1 MNLKFTTKMVAV
13 AVAAVTIVF
22 SACTGESKK
31 GSMKDLD
38 VAEFSELIQK
48 QDTIII
54 LDVSGDQYGDIMITG
69 AVAYPISS
77 DEEAV
82 AVIQK
87 YGTMTPYAVY
97 DITGAKSKKA
107 AELLSKKGANVYNL
121 KNGLVNWIE
130 EDQEIVIMPLD
141 STMQAPVTTTKSK
154 IMADSAMM
162 VKLKMNQPDT
172 TKGM

>member
-1 MNLKFTTKMVAV
+1 MV
-13 AVAAVTIVF
+13 AVAAVAIIF
-22 SACTGESKK
+22 SACTGEIKK
-31 GSMKDLD
+31 GSIKDLN
-38 VAEFSELIQK
+38 VTEFSELIQK
-48 QDTIII
+48 QDTIIL

-87 YGTMTPYAVY
+87 YGVTTPYAIY
-97 DITGAKSKKA
+97 DINGTKSKKA
-107 AELLSKKGANVYNL
+107 AELLYKKGATVYNL

-130 EDQEIVIMPLD
+130 EDAEIVIMPLD

-154 IMADSAMM
+154 IMADSVLMT
-162 VKLKMNQPDT
+162 KLKISQPDT
-172 TKGM
+172 KK